1 MGIDQ
6 HMCVGG
12 GGKVVVVVLF
22 FCSLKLLP

>member
-6 HMCVGG
+6 HMCVWG